1 MQLKSQLPLLY
12 HEEKRRRGWHGLPR
26 GSGCW
31 RDVISG
37 PKQLLAKRRS
47 GTVARADELRK
58 SGVVGTV
65 APAEPAALCFSRIAP
80 GGALRKEEITRIRE
94 QLRQG
99 TYHIR
104 AAEVAKA
111 ILRSEPSLESVKRR
125 SPRPVLM
132 SITVPAC
139 SVRRH

>member
-1 MQLKSQLPLLY
+1 
-12 HEEKRRRGWHGLPR
+12 
-26 GSGCW
+26 
-31 RDVISG
+31 
-37 PKQLLAKRRS
+37 
-47 GTVARADELRK
+47 VARVDTWRK
-58 SGVVGTV
+58 RGVVV
-65 APAEPAALCFSRIAP
+65 AVSPADPEALSFSLIAT
-80 GGALRKEEITRIRE
+80 GGAWRKEKITRIRE

-99 TYHIR
+99 TYHIS

-125 SPRPVLM
+125 YPRPVLM